1 MIKNII
7 FDLGNVLVK
16 VDLEKFEKSVFPEG
30 LKEKSYIRFLKS
42 NKGYLTKNF
51 RKVIFSYETGRINT
65 TKFVDICLKNLKS
78 GLSKRLFIKHF
89 NEMLVEKPEMKR
101 FIEELT
107 KKTGYRFMLLSN
119 TNSLHWQYVK
129 KNFPYVMSLGT
140 FELSYNLKLYKPD
153 IRVYTTVIKKH
164 KLIPLET
171 LYVDDHEDNCLA
183 ARLLGINSIL
193 YKDFSSFKKEFKEYL
208 KRR

>member
-1 MIKNII
+1 MG
-7 FDLGNVLVK
+7 DLHPFAYAKQAGKFSLIDLVGK
-16 VDLEKFEKSVFPEG
+16 KA
-30 LKEKSYIRFLKS
+30 
-42 NKGYLTKNF
+42 
-51 RKVIFSYETGRINT
+51 VISSDVAN
-65 TKFVDICLKNLKS
+65 NLKS

-89 NEMLVEKPEMKR
+89 NEMLVEKPKMKR

-107 KKTGYRFMLLSN
+107 KKTSYRFMLLSN

-164 KLIPLET
+164 KLI
-171 LYVDDHEDNCLA
+171 
-183 ARLLGINSIL
+183 
-193 YKDFSSFKKEFKEYL
+193 
-208 KRR
+208 